1 MQTHF
6 RTKLCYL
13 SSKIGM
19 GGGGEG
25 EGRGVEKPVCTAVVW
40 HSMHRTEKT
49 ACTVFAADSIDFFL

>member
-1 MQTHF
+1 MLLKQQNWN
-6 RTKLCYL
+6 
-13 SSKIGM
+13 